1 MNQVLANT
9 DESPQIGQ
17 RWSQLAIETMKV
29 TSRLANGIILFLT
42 LVLGCSNAQETKWQE
57 FEKVRIINNLESQQ
71 RALEILR
78 KIESIDPDSIH
89 KGSSVRIW
97 IERWEATVD
106 VYKEREKI
114 NEKMWAY

>member
-29 TSRLANGIILFLT
+29 TSRLANGTILFLT